1 MPRIVIVGK
10 VHDCGLDLLR
20 RRPGLTLERIEDATE
35 PAVTAAARGA
45 DAILIRTSRLSA
57 AAIDGAPHLKIVSR
71 HGVGY
76 DNVDLA
82 ALNARRIPL
91 TVVGSVNAVSVAEH
105 TLFLLLATMK
115 RGFAYDR
122 ATRRGPWDFRN
133 SLEARELAG
142 KTLLIVG
149 YGRIGREV
157 ATRALA
163 FGMRVVACDPHIDR
177 LPAGSPVELV
187 GDIDAILPAADAVSL
202 HVPLTPATRLLFG
215 RARLARL
222 KPSAVLLCTA
232 RGELIDEAALA
243 EALAQGRLAAAGL
256 DVFAEEPP
264 PQDHPLFA
272 LPNIVLSPHAASL
285 TRECA
290 ERMSTVSA
298 QNCLDGLDGRLDPT
312 LIVNREFLGAPS

>member
-1 MPRIVIVGK
+1 MPRVVIVGK
-10 VHDCGLDLLR
+10 VHDSGLDLLR
-20 RRPGLTLERIEDATE
+20 GRPDLTLEQIEDATE

-45 DAILIRTSRLSA
+45 DAILMRTSRLSA

-91 TVVGSVNAVSVAEH
+91 AVVGSVNAVSVAEH

-142 KTLLIVG
+142 KTLVIVG

-157 ATRALA
+157 AARALA
-163 FGMRVVACDPHIDR
+163 FGMRVVAHDPHVDG
-177 LPAGSPVELV
+177 PQHGSPVELAA
-187 GDIDAILPAADAVSL
+187 DLDAILPEADAVSL
-202 HVPLTPATRLLFG
+202 HVPLTAETRLLFD
-215 RARLARL
+215 RARLALL

-232 RGELIDEAALA
+232 RGGLIDEAALA
-243 EALAQGRLAAAGL
+243 EALVRGRLAAAGL

-272 LPNIVLSPHAASL
+272 LPNVVLSPHAASL
-285 TRECA
+285 TLECA
-290 ERMSTVSA
+290 ARMSTVSA
-298 QNCLDGLDGRLDPT
+298 QNCLDGLDGRLDPAFV
-312 LIVNREFLGAPS
+312 VNRESLGAPS

>member
-1 MPRIVIVGK
+1 MPRVVIVGK
-10 VHDCGLDLLR
+10 IHDSGLALLR
-20 RRPGLTLERIEDATE
+20 RRPGLTLDYIEDATE
-35 PAVTAAARGA
+35 SVVTAAARGA
-45 DAILIRTSRLSA
+45 EAILLRTSRLSA
-57 AAIDGAPHLKIVSR
+57 AAIAGAPHLRIVSR

-122 ATRRGPWDFRN
+122 ATRRGDWDFRN

-142 KTLLIVG
+142 KTLLIIG

-157 ATRALA
+157 AARALA
-163 FGMRVVACDPHIDR
+163 FGLRVVAHDPYAAPS
-177 LPAGSPVELV
+177 PASPVEHAEDLDAALV
-187 GDIDAILPAADAVSL
+187 EADAVSL
-202 HVPLTPATRLLFG
+202 HVPLTAETRLLFD

-232 RGELIDEAALA
+232 RGGLIDEAALA
-243 EALAQGRLAAAGL
+243 AALAQGQLAAAGL

-264 PQDHPLFA
+264 PGDHPLFA
-272 LPNIVLSPHAASL
+272 LPNVVLSPHAASL
-285 TRECA
+285 TLECA
-290 ERMSTVSA
+290 ERMSLVAA
-298 QNCLDGLDGRLDPT
+298 QNCLDGLDGRLDPA
-312 LIVNREFLGAPS
+312 LVVNRESLGVPS